1 MIWKRLVLTSHTLQ
15 CKGDKAGGV
24 IRSHNQREPRRVL
37 GRSAMCKPTRIVLV
51 CLLLALIPAL
61 LIAEPK
67 PSVTIPVE
75 VEQISDR
82 VLVARCPIGSNVTA
96 INTRQGIVIVDT
108 HLSPGLMRVIR
119 SKIESVFGRRE
130 FPFVINT
137 HGHWD
142 HCSGNQVFPEATI
155 IGHASCPIFMRYH
168 RPDLFGTMWSQEE
181 LLARDRERLESND
194 EPDKASEL
202 RAKIRTREQIVSD
215 LKTVYVSTPPTVTF
229 QDRYTLDV
237 GDVTF
242 HLIYCGPAHTI
253 TDIFVYIPGER
264 IIITGDVFS
273 SPTSFSFA
281 VSPLNNIPAVLE
293 AVDFALEQGVDIVV
307 PGHGRLMSGED
318 LRGLRDRL
326 TKQYAAQSGVVSA
339 ARTLEQT
346 IEEGGVEEAKRL
358 FRSMTSDTSTAGY
371 MSEEEFYLLGNRFV
385 DKSKL
390 EAAATVF
397 ELAAGIFPE
406 SSLIFGGLG
415 RTCLIRGDTLSAMSA
430 YERAYELAPYNR
442 QAQEML
448 RWLRGK

>member
-1 MIWKRLVLTSHTLQ
+1 
-15 CKGDKAGGV
+15 
-24 IRSHNQREPRRVL
+24 
-37 GRSAMCKPTRIVLV
+37 MCKLTRIVLM
-51 CLLLALIPAL
+51 CLVLAPILALSVA
-61 LIAEPK
+61 ARK

-119 SKIESVFGRRE
+119 SKIESVFGQQE

-155 IGHASCPIFMRYH
+155 VGHASCPTFMRYH
-168 RPDLFGTMWSQEE
+168 RPNLFGTMWSQESS
-181 LLARDRERLESND
+181 LAHDRERLESID
-194 EPDKASEL
+194 DPDKASEL

-215 LKTVYVSTPPTVTF
+215 LKTDYVLTPPTLTF
-229 QDRYTLDV
+229 QDRYTLEL

-242 HLIYCGPAHTI
+242 HLIYCGVAHTI

-264 IIITGDVFS
+264 IIISGDVFN
-273 SPTSFSFA
+273 SPISFSFA
-281 VSPLNNIPAVLE
+281 VSPLNDIPAVLG

-307 PGHGRLMSGED
+307 PGHGGLMSGED
-318 LRGLRDRL
+318 LRGLRVRL
-326 TKQYAAQSGVVSA
+326 AKQYADQSGVISA
-339 ARTLEQT
+339 ARTLEQA
-346 IEEGGVEEAKRL
+346 IEENGVEEAKRL
-358 FRSMTSDTSTAGY
+358 FRSMASDTSAAGY
-371 MSEEEFYLLGNRFV
+371 MSEEEFFLLGNRFV
-385 DKSKL
+385 DKSKV
-390 EAAATVF
+390 ETAAAVF
-397 ELAAGIFPE
+397 ELAAEYFPE

-415 RTCLIRGDTLSAMSA
+415 RIYLIRGDTLSAMSA

-442 QAQEML
+442 QAQTML
-448 RWLRGK
+448 QWLRGK